1 MTAVTELGPDL
12 HCIDLEFQS
21 MPGVIASYLLSGGG
35 EYALVETGPSTTLA
49 ALADGLEQLGVSPE
63 QIGTLLVT
71 HIHLDHAGAAG
82 VLVDRYPHMQVYV
95 HEVGA
100 PHLID
105 PSKLLVSATRIY
117 GDRMDE
123 LWGEVKPVPAQ
134 NVHAVTDGD
143 VVSAAGHHLKALY
156 TPGHASHHVAYQDD
170 ATGDM
175 FTGDVAGV
183 RLQGYDT
190 IRPPTPPPDIDLG
203 SWHESLQRIRQAHP
217 SRLLL
222 THFGPQTDVGNHLDS
237 TAQRLDAWAELV
249 GREYQAGVE
258 REAIVDDLRALAGEE
273 TSAADDPTTSL
284 RYELAT
290 PTFMSADGLIRY
302 FRRRTA
308 LNPS

>member
-175 FTGDVAGV
+175 FTGDVAGATDPSA
-183 RLQGYDT
+183 RH
-190 IRPPTPPPDIDLG
+190 R
-203 SWHESLQRIRQAHP
+203 
-217 SRLLL
+217 SRLVAREPA
-222 THFGPQTDVGNHLDS
+222 THPP
-237 TAQRLDAWAELV
+237 
-249 GREYQAGVE
+249 
-258 REAIVDDLRALAGEE
+258 
-273 TSAADDPTTSL
+273 SASFAAPTYPFRT
-284 RYELAT
+284 
-290 PTFMSADGLIRY
+290 ADGRWEPPGQHGAASRCLGRIGRA
-302 FRRRTA
+302 RISGWGGAGSDRG
-308 LNPS
+308 